1 MCTCDLQCTGI
12 SPTGKHK
19 MAPKRK
25 RKGKEDAH
33 GLHGSTRMREVTSSE
48 MVDVSLTSEQQG
60 GSLVDASKQVVD
72 KVIQRRSGR
81 SRNAAAAPPALRRA
95 VRRRAEVGVCGATAL
110 TAHEF
115 EHGDLAE
122 RADAAEETAAEKQEE
137 DENWEDIEMEE
148 EEEEGEEGEEEGEE
162 DGAVDFDD
170 EHAVEPSGKQ
180 EIEFEVDNQQEE
192 KKPVK
197 PQRRRANVQDKVAL
211 RACQ

>member
-1 MCTCDLQCTGI
+1 MPLRL
-12 SPTGKHK
+12 P
-19 MAPKRK
+19 
-25 RKGKEDAH
+25 
-33 GLHGSTRMREVTSSE
+33 LHF
-48 MVDVSLTSEQQG
+48 DEQFAGEQ
-60 GSLVDASKQVVD
+60 
-72 KVIQRRSGR
+72 
-81 SRNAAAAPPALRRA
+81 
-95 VRRRAEVGVCGATAL
+95 
-110 TAHEF
+110 
-115 EHGDLAE
+115 

-197 PQRRRANVQDKVAL
+197 PQRRRANVQDK
-211 RACQ
+211 